1 MSELPITGRH
11 ETVLHAEPDDVVGRS
26 ELAAG
31 LPAAERLAAL
41 RAVVADHPSSPTA
54 WAALAAA
61 VADPVERYAYARV
74 GYHRGLD
81 ALRAN
86 GWGGV
91 GLVRWE
97 RPTNRGFLRALVL
110 LREAARAIDE
120 ESEVDRIDA
129 FLRDLDPAWD
139 DARVDR

>member
-1 MSELPITGRH
+1 MPDLPLADRH
-11 ETVLHAEPDDVVGRS
+11 ETVLPDVPSD
-26 ELAAG
+26 LAAR
-31 LPAAERLAAL
+31 LDAAFSAPSGERDELL
-41 RAVVADHPSSPTA
+41 RAAAAAHAAAPAV
-54 WAALAAA
+54 WAALAAS
-61 VADPVERYAYARV
+61 VDDVVERYAYARV

-97 RPTNRGFLRALVL
+97 RPTNRGFLRCLVL
-110 LREAARAIDE
+110 LREAARSIGEDA
-120 ESEVDRIDA
+120 EVARVDA

-139 DARVDR
+139 DARVTR

>member
-1 MSELPITGRH
+1 MPELPLADRH
-11 ETVLHAEPDDVVGRS
+11 ETVLPEAPADLVARLEPAFALGAS
-26 ELAAG
+26 EREPAIRAAV
-31 LPAAERLAAL
+31 AA
-41 RAVVADHPSSPTA
+41 HPTSPTA
-54 WAALAAA
+54 WAALAA
-61 VADPVERYAYARV
+61 VVSDPVERYACARV

-81 ALRAN
+81 ALRAS

-97 RPTNRGFLRALVL
+97 RPSNRGFLRALVL
-110 LREAARAIDE
+110 LREAARAIGE
-120 ESEVDRIDA
+120 TAEVDRIDA